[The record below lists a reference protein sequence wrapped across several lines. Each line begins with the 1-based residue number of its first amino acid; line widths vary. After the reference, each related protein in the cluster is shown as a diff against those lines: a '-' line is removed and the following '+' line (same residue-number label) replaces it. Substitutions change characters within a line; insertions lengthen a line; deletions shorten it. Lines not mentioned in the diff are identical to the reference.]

1 MAEKRILH
9 VGCGTE
15 ATPEWLPGVS
25 VRLDIDPGVEP
36 DIVASILDLG
46 PLSEF
51 DVVYCSHTLEHVY
64 PHEVSV
70 ALGEFRRVLKDGGA
84 VLIFV
89 PDLEDQKPTDD
100 VLYNSDAGPV
110 TGFDLFYGYRP
121 FVEMYPNTM
130 AHHCGFV
137 SSTMRRAMEDAGF
150 GKVTVQRIP
159 CCNLF
164 AAGMKNVG

>member
-15 ATPEWLPGVS
+15 PLPEWLPGDA
-25 VRLDIDPGVEP
+25 VRLDIDPGVGP

-46 PLSEF
+46 PLSDF

-70 ALGEFRRVLKDGGA
+70 ALGEFRRVLKDDGVV
-84 VLIFV
+84 VLIV

-100 VLYNSDAGPV
+100 VVYDSPAGPV
-110 TGFDLFYGYRP
+110 TGFDLFYGHRP
-121 FVEMYPNTM
+121 FVEMFPNTM

-137 SSTMRRAMEDAGF
+137 SSSMRSALEGAGF
-150 GKVTVQRIP
+150 DKVTVQRIP
-159 CCNLF
+159 CCNIF
-164 AAGMKNVG
+164 ATGMKHVG